1 MGKPLDDHPPSRPND
16 TWIRRVK
23 LPVVSGKATA
33 AVIVACLVVAGLI
46 VFPLTTYFQFPTWV
60 RVEIFLGVWWVVWVI
75 ALCRLLYSGRR
86 LSDDHVMGKP
96 RDWVS
101 WMFGKGSSGSSSSG
115 SSWWYVPID
124 AEGCAWVLAAIV
136 AFVVGV
142 LALWLLIEIAIPAI
156 AFLLYFLVRGMLARV
171 ANDDHG
177 CKDNLPRSLAWAC
190 TWATL
195 YLAPVAFLV
204 WLGHV
209 YWMGKP
215 PGAA

>member
-1 MGKPLDDHPPSRPND
+1 MGKPADDKTPDRSND
-16 TWIRRVK
+16 TWVRRVR

-33 AVIVACLVVAGLI
+33 AVIVACLAVAALI

-60 RVEIFLGVWWVVWVI
+60 RVEIFLGVWWVVWVM
-75 ALCRLLYSGRR
+75 ALWRLLYLGRR
-86 LSDDHVMGKP
+86 LSDDHTMARP

-101 WMFGKGSSGSSSSG
+101 WMFGKGGGGSNWGGGWATSPAD
-115 SSWWYVPID
+115 V
-124 AEGCAWVLAAIV
+124 EGCAWVIAAIL
-136 AFVVGV
+136 AFVLVV
-142 LALWLLIEIAIPAI
+142 LALWFLIEIAIPAI

-177 CKDNLPRSLAWAC
+177 CKDNLPRALVWAAAWA
-190 TWATL
+190 TV

-209 YWMGKP
+209 YYKGKP
-215 PGAA
+215 PGAL